1 MNDNPMVEE
10 VLETLWTAIEEEGM
24 DLVPLE
30 RLGLAPDHPLLT
42 EMVALGLL
50 RHEGTSVR
58 PTLEGRREA
67 REAVRR
73 HRLAERLV
81 SDVLNIGEGRMED
94 AACAFEHL
102 VRRDVEESVCT
113 LLGHPRS
120 CPHGKTIPPGKCCEE
135 GRTQARSAVL
145 PLSAMKD
152 GEEGTVAYLHEGDG
166 EDILS
171 KLMALGVLPGCRVR
185 LLQRFPSFLF
195 RIGLSQMAVDGTI
208 AEAIYV
214 RRAA

>member
-1 MNDNPMVEE
+1 MVEE
-10 VLETLWTAIEEEGM
+10 VLETLWTAVEEEGM
-24 DLVPLE
+24 DPVPLD
-30 RLGLAPDHPLLT
+30 RLGLAPDQPLLT

-50 RHEGTSVR
+50 RHEDTSVR

-81 SDVLNIGEGRMED
+81 SDVLNVGESRMED

-120 CPHGKTIPPGKCCEE
+120 CPHGKTIPPGKCCKE

-145 PLSAMKD
+145 PLSGMEN

-166 EDILS
+166 GDTLP
-171 KLMALGVLPGCRVR
+171 KLMALGVLPGCRVQ

-195 RIGLSQMAVDGTI
+195 RIGLMQMAVDETI

>member
-1 MNDNPMVEE
+1 MNANPIVEE
-10 VLETLWTAIEEEGM
+10 VLEVLWTAVEEEGL
-24 DLVPLE
+24 DPVPLA
-30 RLGLAPDHPLLT
+30 RLGLAADHPLLA
-42 EMVALGLL
+42 EMIELGLL
-50 RHEGTSVR
+50 RREDASVR
-58 PTLEGRREA
+58 PTVEGRREA

-81 SDVLNIGEGRMED
+81 SDVLNIGESRMEGV
-94 AACAFEHL
+94 ACAFEHL
-102 VRRDVEESVCT
+102 VRHDVEESVCT

-120 CPHGKTIPPGKCCEE
+120 CPHGKPIPPGKCCEE
-135 GRTQARSAVL
+135 ERTQLRSAVL

-152 GEEGTVAYLHEGDG
+152 GEEGMVAYLHEGDG
-166 EDILS
+166 EDTLS
-171 KLMALGVLPGCRVR
+171 KLMALGVLPGCRVQ

-195 RIGLSQMAVDGTI
+195 RIGLSQMAVDRTI

>member
-10 VLETLWTAIEEEGM
+10 VLEILWTAVEEEGM
-24 DLVPLE
+24 GLVPLE

-50 RHEGTSVR
+50 RHEDTSVR
-58 PTLEGRREA
+58 PTVEGRREA

-81 SDVLNIGEGRMED
+81 SDVLNIDESRMED

-120 CPHGKTIPPGKCCEE
+120 CPHGKPIPPGKCCEE
-135 GRTQARSAVL
+135 ERTQVRSAVL
-145 PLSAMKD
+145 PLSGMKD
-152 GEEGTVAYLHEGDG
+152 GEEGMVAYLHEGDG
-166 EDILS
+166 RDTLS
-171 KLMALGVLPGCRVR
+171 KLMALGVLPGCRVQ
-185 LLQRFPSFLF
+185 LLQKFPSFLF
-195 RIGLSQMAVDGTI
+195 RIGLSQMAVDITI

-214 RRAA
+214 RRSA

>member
-1 MNDNPMVEE
+1 MVEE
-10 VLETLWTAIEEEGM
+10 VLEELWTAVEEEGL
-24 DLVPLE
+24 DPVPLA
-30 RLGLAPDHPLLT
+30 RLGLAHEHLLLA
-42 EMVALGLL
+42 EMVELGLL
-50 RHEGTSVR
+50 RHEDTSVR
-58 PTLEGRREA
+58 PTVEGRREA

-81 SDVLNIGEGRMED
+81 SDVLNIGESRMED

-120 CPHGKTIPPGKCCEE
+120 CPHGKTIPPGKCCKE
-135 GRTQARSAVL
+135 GRTHAKSAVL
-145 PLSAMKD
+145 PLSNMED

-166 EDILS
+166 GDTLS

-195 RIGLSQMAVDGTI
+195 RIGLSQMAVDRTI

>member
-10 VLETLWTAIEEEGM
+10 VLEILWTVVEEEGL

-30 RLGLAPDHPLLT
+30 RLGLAPDHPLLA

-50 RHEGTSVR
+50 RHEDTSVR
-58 PTLEGRREA
+58 PTVEGRREA

-81 SDVLNIGEGRMED
+81 SDVLNIGESRMED

-113 LLGHPRS
+113 LLGHPRY
-120 CPHGKTIPPGKCCEE
+120 CPHGKMIPPGKCCEE
-135 GRTQARSAVL
+135 ERTQVRSAVL

-152 GEEGTVAYLHEGDG
+152 GEEGMVAYLHEGDG
-166 EDILS
+166 GDTLS

-195 RIGLSQMAVDGTI
+195 RIGLSQMAVDRTI

>member
-1 MNDNPMVEE
+1 MVEE
-10 VLETLWTAIEEEGM
+10 VLEELWTAVEEEGS
-24 DLVPLE
+24 DPVPVG
-30 RLGLAPDHPLLT
+30 RLGLTADHPLLA
-42 EMVALGLL
+42 EMVELGLL
-50 RHEGTSVR
+50 RQEDTSVR

-81 SDVLNIGEGRMED
+81 SDVLRMNENRMEET
-94 AACAFEHL
+94 ACAFEHL

-120 CPHGKTIPPGKCCEE
+120 CPHGKPIPPGKCCEE

-166 EDILS
+166 AGTLP

-195 RIGLSQMAVDGTI
+195 RIGLTQMAVDGTI
-208 AEAIYV
+208 AGAIFV
-214 RRAA
+214 RRGA

>member
-1 MNDNPMVEE
+1 MVEE
-10 VLETLWTAIEEEGM
+10 VLEVLWTAVEEEGL
-24 DLVPLE
+24 DPVPLK
-30 RLGLAPDHPLLT
+30 RLRLAPDHALLT

-50 RHEGTSVR
+50 RHEDTSVR
-58 PTLEGRREA
+58 PTVNGRREA

-81 SDVLNIGEGRMED
+81 SDVLNIGESRMED
-94 AACAFEHL
+94 AVCAFEHL

-120 CPHGKTIPPGKCCEE
+120 CPHGKAIPPGRCCEE

-152 GEEGTVAYLHEGDG
+152 GEEGTVAYLYEGDRG
-166 EDILS
+166 DTLS

-195 RIGLSQMAVDGTI
+195 RIGLSQMAVDRTI

>member
-10 VLETLWTAIEEEGM
+10 VLEELWTAVEEEGL
-24 DLVPLE
+24 DPVPLA
-30 RLGLAPDHPLLT
+30 RLGLASDHPLLA

-50 RHEGTSVR
+50 RHEDTYVR
-58 PTLEGRREA
+58 PTVEGRREA

-73 HRLAERLV
+73 HRLTERLV
-81 SDVLNIGEGRMED
+81 SDVLNIDQSRMED
-94 AACAFEHL
+94 TACAFEHL
-102 VRRDVEESVCT
+102 VRRDVDESVCT

-120 CPHGKTIPPGKCCEE
+120 CPHGKPIPPGKCCEE
-135 GRTQARSAVL
+135 ERTQVRSAVL

-152 GEEGTVAYLHEGDG
+152 GEEGTVAYLYEGDG
-166 EDILS
+166 GGTLS

-195 RIGLSQMAVDGTI
+195 RLGLSQMAVDRTI